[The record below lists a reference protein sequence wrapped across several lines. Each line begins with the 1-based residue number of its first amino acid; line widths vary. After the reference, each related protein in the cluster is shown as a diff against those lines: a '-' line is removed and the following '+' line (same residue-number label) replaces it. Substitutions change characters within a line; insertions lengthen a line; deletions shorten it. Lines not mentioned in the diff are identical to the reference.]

1 MCQLIRPRDTLMAY
15 FWTNTRMASIN
26 RGQNSA
32 MPGLRRYNSY
42 GHLRLNYETI
52 ERLTAADAVSLFRF
66 WSTEK
71 GIINYDFML
80 YNLYRPPADAAVI
93 HNL

>member
-1 MCQLIRPRDTLMAY
+1 MTA
-15 FWTNTRMASIN
+15 IN

-32 MPGLRRYNSY
+32 MPGLRRYNNY

-93 HNL
+93 YNL